1 MGVVPQRSLSGTSEC
16 HYQGRGVR
24 GGALAARRQEGR
36 GCVKRAGPLTVRV
49 GVESISLHAVTTH
62 YRHDSFV
69 RRLRWHNLA
78 KDITVLND
86 ETNILTLPGKA
97 LYNHLK
103 ETILWMNQISQTWEM
118 STSVLLYYLWDTI
131 ILFIYILCVF
141 VIYIFKI
148 CNIYIHLFLLILVNQ
163 EQLDLVTFWQLAEIE
178 SYYII
183 LILFYFQ
190 YFLV

>member
-24 GGALAARRQEGR
+24 GGALAARRSEGR
-36 GCVKRAGPLTVRV
+36 GFAKRAVPLTVRV

-69 RRLRWHNLA
+69 RRLRYHWR
-78 KDITVLND
+78 KTTVLND

-131 ILFIYILCVF
+131 ILFIHILCVF
-141 VIYIFKI
+141 VMYIFTI
-148 CNIYIHLFLLILVNQ
+148 CNIYIYIYTHLFLLILVNQ
-163 EQLDLVTFWQLAEIE
+163 EKLDLVTFWQLAEIE
-178 SYYII
+178 SYFII
-183 LILFYFQ
+183 LI
-190 YFLV
+190 